1 MHLQPRQ
8 ATKLSR
14 IVGYGGVALIVAW
27 SLLALAAYAAVE
39 AAVGWMAG
47 MGSADGLIA
56 WVAQIAA
63 PLDGPLIAIVWLV
76 GVAILSVVTALIRR
90 LTSAAT

>member
-14 IVGYGGVALIVAW
+14 VVGYGGVALIVAW

-56 WVAQIAA
+56 WFAQIAA
-63 PLDGPLIAIVWLV
+63 PLDGPLIVWLV
-76 GVAILSVVTALIRR
+76 GVAILGVVTALIRR

>member
-14 IVGYGGVALIVAW
+14 VVGYGGVALIVAW

-47 MGSADGLIA
+47 MDAADGLIA
-56 WVAQIAA
+56 
-63 PLDGPLIAIVWLV
+63 
-76 GVAILSVVTALIRR
+76 
-90 LTSAAT
+90 